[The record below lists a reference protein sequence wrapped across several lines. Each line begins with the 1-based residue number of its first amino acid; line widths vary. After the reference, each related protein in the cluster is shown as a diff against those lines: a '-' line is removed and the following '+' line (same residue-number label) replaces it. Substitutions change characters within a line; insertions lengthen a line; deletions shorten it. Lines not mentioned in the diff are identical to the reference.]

1 LQELAYC
8 PFSVCIA
15 LRKKIEE
22 KIYLQLDIDDLKN
35 QFIEKHGTPNKL
47 DFAEINGIIIPE
59 IYYLLGVVYNEV
71 AHLKNYV
78 QNNSP
83 LINKL
88 ENMTIKSMIKKVFE

>member
-1 LQELAYC
+1 MYSSFLQPAFTEFGFLETWWITSSI
-8 PFSVCIA
+8 F
-15 LRKKIEE
+15 
-22 KIYLQLDIDDLKN
+22 
-35 QFIEKHGTPNKL
+35 L

-88 ENMTIKSMIKKVFE
+88 ENMTIKTMIKKVFEWNFPKCL